1 MPIQDYVARIEETCG
16 EEKDFII
23 VLKYEK
29 KEDAISKILKKATL
43 IKSISG
49 IIYDLKFQKTSFRL
63 YKNGK
68 MIFKK
73 LKNKKEVEA
82 LLEALLS

>member
-1 MPIQDYVARIEETCG
+1 MPIQQYIARIEETCG

-29 KEDAISKILKKATL
+29 KEEAINKILKNATL
-43 IKSISG
+43 IRSISG
-49 IIYDLKFQKTSFRL
+49 IIYDLKFQKASFRL

-68 MIFKK
+68 IIFKK
-73 LKNKKEVEA
+73 LKDKKEVET
-82 LLEALLS
+82 LLENLLS

>member
-1 MPIQDYVARIEETCG
+1 MPIQDYVTRIEETCG

-43 IKSISG
+43 IKSVSG
-49 IIYDLKFQKTSFRL
+49 IIYDLKFQKASFRL

>member
-23 VLKYEK
+23 VLKYER

-49 IIYDLKFQKTSFRL
+49 IIYDLKFQKASFRL

>member
-49 IIYDLKFQKTSFRL
+49 IIYDLKFQKASFRL

-73 LKNKKEVEA
+73 LKNKKEVEE

>member
-1 MPIQDYVARIEETCG
+1 MPIQDYVTRIEETCG

-43 IKSISG
+43 IKSVSG
-49 IIYDLKFQKTSFRL
+49 IIYDLKFQKASCRL

-68 MIFKK
+68 MIVKK
-73 LKNKKEVEA
+73 LKNKEEVEA

>member
-49 IIYDLKFQKTSFRL
+49 IIYDLKFQKASFRL

-82 LLEALLS
+82 LLETLLS